1 MANSFNY
8 YCSHQNFCHPFCYKR
23 HMRSASRLIKAVRQ
37 VNTIF
42 IKKPMT
48 MSMKCVLFHLFLT
61 SLYKTKANI

>member
-42 IKKPMT
+42 MKKPMT
-48 MSMKCVLFHLFLT
+48 MSMKLKRYEMCPV
-61 SLYKTKANI
+61 SLVPY

>member
-37 VNTIF
+37 VNSILM
-42 IKKPMT
+42 KKTNDYVYEMCP
-48 MSMKCVLFHLFLT
+48 V
-61 SLYKTKANI
+61 SLVTY